1 MTHIPM
7 TGARAIG
14 ILAGIESGDAVLKLA
29 AARYLRDHKELWG
42 TLPWPGTRDATALAN
57 YSDINGDSATI
68 ESLGG

>member
-1 MTHIPM
+1 MT
-7 TGARAIG
+7 AYLAIG
-14 ILAGIESGDAVLKLA
+14 ILDGFEDGDAWDTLA
-29 AARYLRDHKELWG
+29 AAKYIKAHKELWG